1 MAFIPS
7 KGRLST
13 LFTFHNHCYN
23 ELLCTDLLVSV
34 QEFLGSL
41 EEQFQFAFLTETW
54 EFLFFDNF
62 FPLGFVKVLT
72 LANPIGTQC
81 CFDHKFNL
89 HFLSWGG
96 LFCWLLVS
104 SFVGIVL
111 CCLLIWEL
119 SYLSF
124 LLEYFYILWTPIF
137 LLSLGSLTKNE
148 LIFRMILAPLPF
160 IFYLFLFICSIC
172 SLIISYTYLV
182 HHSCFLSSLL
192 LPLCQHSPLPTGLLP
207 IHSFLFCFVLWL
219 SDFTR
224 VICVATEKYHGTNL
238 NPKY

>member
-1 MAFIPS
+1 M
-7 KGRLST
+7 
-13 LFTFHNHCYN
+13 
-23 ELLCTDLLVSV
+23 SV
-34 QEFLGSL
+34 QELLGSL
-41 EEQFQFAFLTETW
+41 EEQLQFAFLTGTR

-104 SFVGIVL
+104 SFVGIIL
-111 CCLLIWEL
+111 CCLLIWKL

-124 LLEYFYILWTPIF
+124 LLGYFYILWTSIF

-148 LIFRMILAPLPF
+148 LIFRIILAPFPF
-160 IFYLFLFICSIC
+160 IFYLFLFYLFNLFFDNLIHIFST
-172 SLIISYTYLV
+172 SLLLS
-182 HHSCFLSSLL
+182 FLSSFTSLSTL
-192 LPLCQHSPLPTGLLP
+192 TPPYRSSS
-207 IHSFLFCFVLWL
+207 HSFLFVLLCFVTQWFYQDHLVMWSTGL
-219 SDFTR
+219 EISWYQP
-224 VICVATEKYHGTNL
+224 E
-238 NPKY
+238 P